1 MTKRDACRTPQTS
14 ILTRHEAD
22 KTGSGSEMGCP
33 SEHMLCRG
41 GGGGQSTGER
51 QLERAGEGEAK
62 GLMQGMIRERG

>member
-33 SEHMLCRG
+33 SEHMLGRG
-41 GGGGQSTGER
+41 DKAPERDKGREPARER
-51 QLERAGEGEAK
+51 Q
-62 GLMQGMIRERG
+62 RG

>member
-41 GGGGQSTGER
+41 GGGVGGGKAPER
-51 QLERAGEGEAK
+51 DN
-62 GLMQGMIRERG
+62 

>member
-41 GGGGQSTGER
+41 GGQSTGER